1 MFIDSILVEGKTDLN
16 QTWRILVR
24 MSDLY
29 RRLGISRDA
38 SPEDI
43 KKAYRDLARKNHPD
57 KGGNAEE
64 FKAIQEANEVLSDER
79 RRQIYDMTGQVNEQ
93 GGGGPPPGGMGGM
106 AAGGIPFFMGG
117 GGPFGMG
124 GGVHF
129 DMGGLF
135 GQMFGGGGMG
145 GGGRRR
151 QGGRGPNKHHDV
163 GLKLDQFYKGTDIK
177 LNFNQARRCTG
188 CNATGAESSETCQT
202 CGGSGSR
209 MVGRQI
215 GPGIF
220 AQTQV
225 ACDGCGGEGKK
236 TLKSCDM
243 CKGKKFI
250 EKEKNLQIR
259 VTPGMKEGEQLVFSG
274 ECSDTLEFDSPGD
287 VVLMLKLASDGNPAK
302 YEWKESDLIVRHTI
316 SYAESILGFSVTF
329 GDHPSGTSPTYRWT
343 SGPLIHGAVLV
354 MPGGGMPK
362 TGEGFGDLQL
372 IVCITPPSAVAW
384 SPEISAKLAEIFGGS
399 ASKEGVDLTLKSAES
414 VFT

>member
-1 MFIDSILVEGKTDLN
+1 
-16 QTWRILVR
+16 

-38 SPEDI
+38 SPDDI

-64 FKAIQEANEVLSDER
+64 FKAIQEAHEVLSDER

-93 GGGGPPPGGMGGM
+93 GGGGPPGGGMAGM

-117 GGPFGMG
+117 GGGPFGFGG

-129 DMGGLF
+129 DMGNLF
-135 GQMFGGGGMG
+135 GQMFGGGGGGMG

-163 GLKLDQFYKGTDIK
+163 GLKLDQFYKGTEIK
-177 LNFNQARRCTG
+177 LNFNQARRCAG
-188 CNATGAESSETCQT
+188 CNASGAESSETCQG
-202 CGGSGSR
+202 CSGSGVR
-209 MVGRQI
+209 MMSRQI
-215 GPGIF
+215 GPGMF
-220 AQTQV
+220 AQSQI

-236 TLKSCDM
+236 TTKVCES

-259 VTPGMKEGEQLVFSG
+259 VTPGMKECEQLVFSG

-287 VVLMLKLASDGNPAK
+287 VVLMLKLASDGSPSK

-329 GDHPSGTSPTYRWT
+329 DDHPSGTKPTYKW
-343 SGPLIHGAVLV
+343 SGGPLIHGAVLIMV
-354 MPGGGMPK
+354 GGGMPNK
-362 TGEGFGDLQL
+362 NGGGFGALQL
-372 IVCITPPSAVAW
+372 YICITPPPVVAW
-384 SPEISAKLAEIFGGS
+384 SDDQAETLASIL
-399 ASKEGVDLTLKSAES
+399 GVRTTENVESQSLTLSSAES
-414 VFT
+414 IFR